1 MPYTSSQAFAGRG
14 SVLQFGSGSASP
26 YTFTLLAE
34 VKKIQ
39 FSGSKYDL
47 ADVTNFE
54 SGNFREWL
62 PTLADSGEISFE
74 ANLIPSDASQNS
86 LLNAFNNATLQ
97 PWQVVLPG
105 SIGTFAFNA
114 YVQSLERDIPID
126 KEATISGKLKVTGQI
141 QFYQ

>member
-1 MPYTSSQAFAGRG
+1 MPYANSQAIAGRG
-14 SVLQFGSGSASP
+14 SILQFGTGSVSP
-26 YTFTLLAE
+26 YTFSVLAE

-54 SGNFREWL
+54 SGTFREWL

-74 ANLIPSDASQNS
+74 ANLIPSDASQAA
-86 LLNAFNNATLQ
+86 LLTAFNNATLQ
-97 PWQVVLPG
+97 PWQVVLPN
-105 SIGTFAFNA
+105 SVGTFAFNA
-114 YVQSLERDIPID
+114 YVSSLERDIPLD